1 MEQTLGIT
9 LPSPRSSRYRRILFT
24 RSQIMGKIPHKI
36 SELTLSSNLP
46 RKIRKITYVIILTAV
61 ISLLA
66 CLYYM
71 NSEMV
76 KLENRCKDMEKI
88 IDLNSRTLIGV
99 YQYLI
104 DKEKEAKILSL
115 NQIVDNQRVVKF

>member
-1 MEQTLGIT
+1 
-9 LPSPRSSRYRRILFT
+9 
-24 RSQIMGKIPHKI
+24 MGKIPNNI
-36 SELTLSSNLP
+36 SELTLSSKFP
-46 RKIRKITYVIILTAV
+46 SKIRKMTYTIICGAV
-61 ISLLA
+61 LSLLA

-76 KLENRCKDMEKI
+76 ELENRCKDMEKI

-104 DKEKEAKILSL
+104 DKEKEAKTLSL

>member
-1 MEQTLGIT
+1 
-9 LPSPRSSRYRRILFT
+9 
-24 RSQIMGKIPHKI
+24 MGKIPHKI

-71 NSEMV
+71 NSEIV